1 MADPA
6 NMKAHESTY
15 VSMIGLLKYGAIA
28 CFVLAFFVIWL
39 IS

>member
-6 NMKAHESTY
+6 DLKAHEATY
-15 VSMIGLLKYGAIA
+15 ISMIGMLKYGAVACALIA
-28 CFVLAFFVIWL
+28 ALVIWL

>member
-6 NMKAHESTY
+6 NLKAHESTY
-15 VSMIGLLKYGAIA
+15 TSMIGMLKYGAVA
-28 CFVLAFFVIWL
+28 CFLLAFLVIWL